1 MAEFRA
7 VGEIVY
13 VEGRVVFSEDG
24 LPYGVVGVNFPT
36 DDEGTTLTIP
46 EQFVKSEVDWTHE
59 DGYDYDDDYYESDYV
74 HYDHTT
80 DTWENI

>member
-46 EQFVKSEVDWTHE
+46 EQFVSGPPPEE
-59 DGYDYDDDYYESDYV
+59 ALDYDDDDYDWHEDPYYFPTE
-74 HYDHTT
+74 
-80 DTWENI
+80 ENI